1 MKCLRLLASLRS
13 YVVPADHR
21 HHWPG
26 MVVLLASLTAGCA
39 ADHRRPVKDSMP
51 PLETMVRELHPA
63 GPTVVRSWRSSADTP
78 PYRIEIRG
86 ARSGRLLIG
95 QARLLY
101 EPGGHWFIVNSTGLK
116 LPLPA
121 DADAAAVVFEESGQ
135 RWQVHVLKRVTP
147 SATTGVAMEDEP
159 TLDLRLDRM
168 S

>member
-1 MKCLRLLASLRS
+1 ML
-13 YVVPADHR
+13 
-21 HHWPG
+21 
-26 MVVLLASLTAGCA
+26 VLLTSLTAGCA
-39 ADHRRPVKDSMP
+39 ADHRHPAKDTMP
-51 PLETMVRELHPA
+51 PLETVVRELHPA

-95 QARLLY
+95 QMRLLN
-101 EPGGHWFIVNSTGLK
+101 ETGGYWFIVNPTGLK

-121 DADAAAVVFEESGQ
+121 DADAAAVVFEDSGQ
-135 RWQVHVLKRVTP
+135 RWQVRVLKRVTP
-147 SATTGVAMEDEP
+147 STTPGIAMEGEA